1 MTSPREIITH
11 YAIKPRKNLGQSFLM
26 EENVIR
32 NIAAEANVTGDDIVV
47 EIGAGIGVLTEYL
60 AQNAARVIAVELD
73 DKLVEVLKDRLSGYN
88 NIQIYH
94 GNILRFDFRT
104 IARTGRQ
111 KIKVIGNIPYN
122 ISSPVLFYLLSFR
135 SVIDSFVLMM
145 QKEVIDR
152 LVASPG
158 GKSYGVPSVILQMF
172 ATVEKVFDVP
182 ASCFY
187 PRPKVESS
195 VMKGFFPETS
205 MINLIDEDF
214 FVRLVRDAF
223 AQRRKMLI
231 NNLKQ
236 SKLLEGAPES
246 LLKEALIMAGI
257 DSGRRGETLS
267 IKEFGHLSNILKGG
281 IK

>member
-26 EENVIR
+26 DENVIR
-32 NIAAEANVTGDDIVV
+32 NIAAKANVTGDDIVV

-135 SVIDSFVLMM
+135 GVIDSFVLMM

-195 VMKGFFPETS
+195 VIKGFFPS
-205 MINLIDEDF
+205 ISLIKLIDEDF

-246 LLKEALIMAGI
+246 LLREALILAGI

-267 IKEFGHLSNILKGG
+267 IEEFGHLSNILKGG
-281 IK
+281 MK